1 MMLRSGSSR
10 KSWGKPAGPLR
21 RTMTRIGS
29 SCVAAIARETAILSA
44 QHLHRFDYQRRLATL
59 VVFARE
65 MEAELTDAA
74 LTMFARM
81 MGEVFCK
88 ADRQHK
94 DNLVNRAKMLDSSA
108 RA

>member
-1 MMLRSGSSR
+1 M
-10 KSWGKPAGPLR
+10 
-21 RTMTRIGS
+21 
-29 SCVAAIARETAILSA
+29 
-44 QHLHRFDYQRRLATL
+44 

-74 LTMFARM
+74 LTMFDRM

-108 RA
+108 RALLGMAKAMLSARADGTDPLAVIERKIGWQGRTRRSTKLSHDLD